1 MNVYQKND
9 IGALLKQNAYAGR
22 GIIVGT
28 TPDGQ
33 DAVSA
38 YFIMGRSAN
47 SRNRIFVEEN
57 GAVLRGLSTKKRWKT
72 PLSSYMPQ
80 YEKRT
85 KN

>member
-33 DAVSA
+33 NAVSA

-57 GAVLRGLSTKKRWKT
+57 GAVFYAAFRRKKSGRPRSLHICRNTK
-72 PLSSYMPQ
+72 SG
-80 YEKRT
+80 
-85 KN
+85 